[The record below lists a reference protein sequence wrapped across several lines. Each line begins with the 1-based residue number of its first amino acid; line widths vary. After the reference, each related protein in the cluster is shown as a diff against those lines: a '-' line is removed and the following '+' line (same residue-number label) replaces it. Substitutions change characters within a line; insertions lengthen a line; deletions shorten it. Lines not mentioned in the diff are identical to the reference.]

1 MVLAA
6 FNGTGYKILLV
17 LHILSVIVAFAPNFV
32 WPFVSVRLRN
42 ANKPVGATINE
53 LASGNTRKIYG
64 PAFFLAGFF
73 GCGLVGM
80 SEKVYSFSQ
89 TWISIALVLWFIGL
103 GIMFGLMAPA
113 EKKVQQGDEGAETK
127 LSMYGGM
134 LHLLLFL
141 LLIDMVF
148 KPGL

>member
-6 FNGTGYKILLV
+6 IDGTGYKIFVL
-17 LHILSVIVAFAPNFV
+17 LHIAAMIVAFAPSFV
-32 WPFVSVRLRN
+32 WPLVSVRLRK

-53 LASGNTRKIYG
+53 LSSGNTLKIHG
-64 PAFFLAGFF
+64 PAFALAGIF
-73 GCGLVGM
+73 GFGLVGL
-80 SEKVYSFSQ
+80 SDKVYKFSQ
-89 TWISIALVLWFIGL
+89 SWISIAMVLWFVGL

-113 EKKVQQGDEGAETK
+113 EKKAEAGDEGAEAK
-127 LSMYGGM
+127 LTMYGGM

-148 KPGL
+148 KPGF